1 MSDQLPTD
9 KQPVLRVMPRPAD
22 TNSAGDIFGGW
33 IMAQVDIA
41 GAIVAA
47 RYAQRRIVTVAVNA
61 FQFKKPVYVSDV
73 VSFYA
78 EINKVGNTSISVD
91 VTVYAERG
99 WASKSYGEC
108 VKVTEAVL
116 TYVAIDGDRKPIPI
130 DSH

>member
-1 MSDQLPTD
+1 MADQLPED
-9 KQPVLRVMPRPAD
+9 KQPVLRVMPRTAD

-47 RYAQRRIVTVAVNA
+47 RHARRRIVTVAVNA
-61 FQFKKPVYVSDV
+61 FQFKKPVYISDV

-78 EINKVGNTSISVD
+78 EVSKVGNTSISVD

-99 WASKSYGEC
+99 WASPSYGEC

-116 TYVAIDGDRKPIPI
+116 TYVAIDENRKPVPI
-130 DSH
+130 GR

>member
-1 MSDQLPTD
+1 MADQLPKD
-9 KQPVLRVMPRPAD
+9 KQPVLRVMPRSAD
-22 TNSAGDIFGGW
+22 TNSTGDIFGGW

-47 RYAQRRIVTVAVNA
+47 RCAKRRIVTVAVNA
-61 FQFKKPVYVSDV
+61 FQFRKPVYISDV

-78 EINKVGNTSISVD
+78 EISKIGHTSVSVA

-99 WASKSYGEC
+99 WASESYGEC

-116 TYVAIDGDRKPIPI
+116 TYVAIDENRKPIPI
-130 DSH
+130 NG

>member
-1 MSDQLPTD
+1 MPDQLPRD
-9 KQPVLRVMPRPAD
+9 KQPVLRVMPRTAD

-33 IMAQVDIA
+33 IMSQVDIA

-47 RYAQRRIVTVAVNA
+47 RHAKRRIVTVAVNA

-78 EINKVGNTSISVD
+78 EVSKIGRTSISVE

-99 WASKSYGEC
+99 WASQSYGEC
-108 VKVTEAVL
+108 VKVTDAVL
-116 TYVAIDGDRKPIPI
+116 TYVAIDDNRKPVPI
-130 DSH
+130 SD